1 MDDCPPGQARYQAR
15 RNAWIAGAQHVVW
28 EVKCYPPTE
37 EVATAVMAGIL
48 SGEVDGAFPDPVVIA
63 QRCCGG

>member
-1 MDDCPPGQARYQAR
+1 MDCPPGSARYQAR
-15 RNAWIAGAQHVVW
+15 RNAWIMGASHNVW

-37 EVATAVMAGIL
+37 EVAVAVMAGIL